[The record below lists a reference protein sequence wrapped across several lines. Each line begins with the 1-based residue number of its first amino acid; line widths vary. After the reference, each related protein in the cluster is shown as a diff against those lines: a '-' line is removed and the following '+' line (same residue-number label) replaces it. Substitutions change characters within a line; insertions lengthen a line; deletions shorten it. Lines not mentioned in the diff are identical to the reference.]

1 MEYEDQIE
9 KEVIK
14 EALIKGEVQHPHD
27 DNMENDDAFSEFTI
41 QDLSNSE
48 ITLIP
53 GGKKNSV
60 KSAGKKQTEIVQPQG
75 GLTGKRNKS
84 QEVAENKEKPEP
96 AKNTSL
102 IDPQQVHVGNYVPF
116 LKDEVD
122 SDIEEM
128 GIPEEAHQKGIIIL

>member
-1 MEYEDQIE
+1 MEYEEQIE

-14 EALIKGEVQHPHD
+14 EALTKGEVQHPHD
-27 DNMENDDAFSEFTI
+27 DCMENDDSFSEFTI

-53 GGKKNSV
+53 GGKKKSV
-60 KSAGKKQTEIVQPQG
+60 KPAGRKQRENVQPRR
-75 GLTGKRNKS
+75 GLAEKRNKS
-84 QEVAENKEKPEP
+84 QEVAVNKEKPEP
-96 AKNTSL
+96 AKNTTL
-102 IDPQQVHVGNYVPF
+102 IDPQPVHVGNYVPF

-128 GIPEEAHQKGIIIL
+128 GIPEEAHQGI